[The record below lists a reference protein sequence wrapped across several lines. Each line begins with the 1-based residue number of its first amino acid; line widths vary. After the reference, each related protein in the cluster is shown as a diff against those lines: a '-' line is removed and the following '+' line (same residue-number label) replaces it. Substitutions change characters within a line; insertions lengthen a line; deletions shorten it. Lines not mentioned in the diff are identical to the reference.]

1 MIPLSVP
8 FLNGNEWKYVKDC
21 LDTGWIS
28 SAGSYVTQFEQLV
41 ADYAGVKYGIAC
53 MNGTVGLHIA
63 QILSGVTSE
72 DHVIAPNI
80 TFIATLNAIKYT
92 GASPILIDVDTR
104 SWQMDLELLE
114 SFLQENVVFK
124 EVDGQIYS
132 FNKETNKRIKAIMPV
147 HVLGNI
153 GDMEQLQE
161 IATSYHLD
169 IIEDSTEALGSLHN
183 GKHAGSFGKFGVFSF
198 NGNKI
203 ISTGGG
209 GVIVTNDEALAQKA
223 KHLTTQAKVS
233 AMEYLHDEVGY
244 NYRLV
249 NVLAAIGVAQMEQF
263 PTLLE
268 NKKIMDDYYRSELS
282 GIGDIEFQKKSM
294 GKIKNVAGEGRT
306 VLFVSH
312 NMQAVQSLC
321 KSAMYMKAGRVTDIG
336 PTATVINNYLSREI
350 RNSMERRWVLG
361 VDAPGNDKVRLMSA
375 EIVTASAADSSII
388 SVNTAFNI
396 KFEIKKKEPKIINCN
411 PAHTSKSR
419 IQAVFFYLLKK
430 IVNYRPKLHAQ
441 N

>member
-8 FLNGNEWKYVKDC
+8 HLAGNEWKYVKDC

-28 SAGSYVTQFEQLV
+28 SAGSYVSQFEQLV

-114 SFLQENVVFK
+114 SFLQDNVVFK
-124 EVDGQIYS
+124 EVEGKIYS

-161 IATSYHLD
+161 LAASYHID
-169 IIEDSTEALGSLHN
+169 IIEDSTEALGSLYK
-183 GKHAGSFGKFGVFSF
+183 GKHAGSFGTFGVFSF

-233 AMEYLHDEVGY
+233 AMEYLHDEIGY

-282 GIGDIEFQKKSM
+282 GIGDIEFQM
-294 GKIKNVAGEGRT
+294 
-306 VLFVSH
+306 VLPCVEANCWLFTFKTKYMRELLEYLNS
-312 NMQAVQSLC
+312 NGVQSRPFWVPMNQLEMF
-321 KSAMYMKAGRVTDIG
+321 KNDIYVTENNHSNEIYQTSISIPSSAGISQSELETVV
-336 PTATVINNYLSREI
+336 ATIKEFYSNN
-350 RNSMERRWVLG
+350 
-361 VDAPGNDKVRLMSA
+361 
-375 EIVTASAADSSII
+375 
-388 SVNTAFNI
+388 
-396 KFEIKKKEPKIINCN
+396 
-411 PAHTSKSR
+411 
-419 IQAVFFYLLKK
+419 
-430 IVNYRPKLHAQ
+430 
-441 N
+441 